1 MRKMLAIA
9 LISAVL
15 FGIFAIAGSE
25 TTREGLWK
33 KSHSSTTRK
42 ITLMEMLT
50 EEQSL
55 AEQAVTL
62 F

>member
-1 MRKMLAIA
+1 MRAKIA
-9 LISAVL
+9 LALIAVVFL
-15 FGIFAIAGSE
+15 GIFAIAGSE